1 MNRENGMRFAKP
13 LSIASGLAALAL
25 SAVATGAQAHD
36 DDHGWK
42 RGHHHYYRSPVYV
55 IRERPVYYY
64 SEPRVYYS
72 EPRIVYAPPPIA
84 YYPPG
89 PPSLNI
95 NIPLR

>member
-1 MNRENGMRFAKP
+1 MRLAKLVSIGSGMM
-13 LSIASGLAALAL
+13 ILAL

-36 DDHGWK
+36 DDYGWK
-42 RGHHHYYRSPVYV
+42 RKHHHRHGPPVYV

-64 SEPRVYYS
+64 SQPRVL
-72 EPRIVYAPPPIA
+72 YAPPPVA
-84 YYPPG
+84 YYPPAAYYPG

>member
-1 MNRENGMRFAKP
+1 MGFAK
-13 LSIASGLAALAL
+13 SASVVSALAMLAL

-42 RGHHHYYRSPVYV
+42 KRHHHHHDRSPVYV
-55 IRERPVYYY
+55 VRERPVYYY
-64 SEPRVYYS
+64 SEPRVM
-72 EPRIVYAPPPIA
+72 YAPPPVA